1 MLSPLNAKAMLL
13 RSREHIALVEA
24 RRAESLADVERLAR
38 LEREWDLKAAR
49 VTAKKIAAPRKD
61 HRWQVTDV
69 NTKGN

>member
-1 MLSPLNAKAMLL
+1 MLSPLNAKAMLS
-13 RSREHIALVEA
+13 RSPEEK
-24 RRAESLADVERLAR
+24 AR
-38 LEREWDLKAAR
+38 LHAGTATTIAGAERVARIEREWEEMAAR